1 MVIHD
6 EFGTSLAGE
15 ICPNPVQEDTQ
26 TEAQCRQKL
35 EVYERPGSQAPKPL
49 TCTLPL
55 CNTAQPFPTTAMLT
69 LSSAIYE
76 DNQNNLSL
84 GTARDLAMET
94 RFSKALSAASTNAL
108 WATGTD
114 LRSPCHH

>member
-1 MVIHD
+1 M
-6 EFGTSLAGE
+6 
-15 ICPNPVQEDTQ
+15 
-26 TEAQCRQKL
+26 EARCRQKL

-76 DNQNNLSL
+76 DNQNNLWL
-84 GTARDLAMET
+84 GTASGIWRWKPGSPKHYPLP
-94 RFSKALSAASTNAL
+94 ALMRSRLPGLIFARHAIIEGDKGAL
-108 WATGTD
+108 RVAGR
-114 LRSPCHH
+114 LPH